1 MKSIFLLLVSIV
13 LFACSGGKREI
24 VVFISQGAVFIN
36 SHPSED
42 LEEDLKALSCSK
54 NAKIVLRAEQGVPY
68 TILESTM
75 KKIQRAGCM
84 DNLELERSKNA

>member
-1 MKSIFLLLVSIV
+1 MKSIFLLFVPIV
-13 LFACSGGKREI
+13 LFACSGGEREI
-24 VVFISQGAVFIN
+24 VVSISQGTVFIN
-36 SHPSED
+36 SNPSKD

-54 NAKIVLRAEQGVPY
+54 NTKLVLRAEQGVPY

-84 DNLELERSKNA
+84 ENLELERSKNA